1 MLFYAQFLG
10 GAGTRSGMHLSLIYD
25 RIEYGS
31 LLFFSNFKSNFNS
44 LVPDVH

>member
-10 GAGTRSGMHLSLIYD
+10 GAGTWSGMYLSLIYG

-31 LLFFSNFKSNFNS
+31 LLFFSNF
-44 LVPDVH
+44 